1 MMQLAVLEGA
11 TEIYIVGADLYIPD
25 YRKNF
30 LIENYTDDQRPR
42 DTLDNENMTQV
53 HRVARRSSPVP
64 IYNATI
70 GGALEVHPRVNFFD
84 VLGVKEHA

>member
-11 TEIYIVGADLYIPD
+11 TEIYIVGADLYVPD
-25 YRKNF
+25 YRRNF
-30 LIENYTDDQRPR
+30 FTPLYTDDQRPR
-42 DTLDNENMTQV
+42 DQLDNENMVQV
-53 HRVARRSSPVP
+53 HTVARRSSPAP

-70 GGALEVHPRVNFFD
+70 GGALEVHPRVNLFD